1 MSDTSIFSDA
11 VIMWNRLEEIIGVLG
26 EGNVLDDL
34 VRFLPL
40 DKVNEFLDSEI
51 QIHELYAIQD

>member
-1 MSDTSIFSDA
+1 MSDTSIFSEA